1 MKLYFSSGPNIPLTD
16 ILGSFVQSSSH
27 EHVGGFHSGA
37 MVKKAAVNMNVQDVV
52 WTKAF
57 LSLGLV
63 PRSGIT
69 RSQETLMLSS
79 L

>member
-1 MKLYFSSGPNIPLTD
+1 M
-16 ILGSFVQSSSH
+16 
-27 EHVGGFHSGA
+27 GGFHSGA
-37 MVKKAAVNMNVQDVV
+37 MVKKAAVNINVQDFV

-57 LSLGLV
+57 LSLRLV